1 MIHQREGW
9 GLVLGVCRGAWSST
23 TTSLII
29 STISYHSIIIDNG
42 GGLQVGKGEEDS
54 DWGTYDTHSLDIANS
69 IGPMVF
75 KV

>member
-1 MIHQREGW
+1 MERGHGN
-9 GLVLGVCRGAWSST
+9 GLPT

>member
-9 GLVLGVCRGAWSST
+9 GVLFLECVVERGHRQQQ
-23 TTSLII
+23 II

-54 DWGTYDTHSLDIANS
+54 DWGTYDTHSLDITNS